1 MAEHGERKTAVAPP
15 VASWKD
21 GARAASPAP
30 PDRSAVSNGNC
41 GVPEAVRRVQSECL
55 AEAWGDSAG
64 SDSGS
69 KTIPRRSSL
78 IKEGSRSGRDR
89 KKTVSFSSSL
99 TEKKIS
105 SAADCIH
112 AMVEGSELKK
122 VRPNSRV
129 YQRYFLLDTGLQAL
143 CWEPSKK
150 ESDKAR
156 ISLDSV
162 KEVRTGRNTETF
174 RCSGVYEQI
183 SEDCAFSIIYGE
195 LYDSLDLVAHSA
207 EVANIWVTGLRYLV
221 QYGQQ
226 ALDMLAHSQDSL
238 RVGWLEHMFSC
249 AEEAERLEEEDQGLR
264 LLSAVRLIQG
274 VNPGVSSTKLEQRFR
289 ELQRARERSTGGLT
303 NGAEAE
309 AEGRRTGRAIRNER
323 VSRADFIQVFHD
335 FCTRPE
341 IYFLLVQFSSNKEYL
356 DTKDLCRFL
365 EAEQGMAHVTED
377 TALKLIQAHE
387 PSAQGRQ
394 QAFLSLD
401 GFSSYLTSPECH
413 LFDRDHKLVC
423 QDMSQPLSHYFISAS
438 HNTYLIEDQY
448 RGPSDLSG
456 YIRALRMGCR
466 CVEVDVWDG
475 DGDEPLVCA
484 GHTLSPPLVF
494 HCVLEAIG
502 RFAFVSSDYPL
513 ILCLENHCSL
523 RQQKVMVGH
532 LLRILGDKL
541 YRDEPK
547 EGDMYLPSPQALKHR
562 ILLKGKK
569 LGLGVAEEGEVSE
582 EDEGADMVAKMKV
595 TNNGEKEQKNV
606 SLNVSAQASPQKTP
620 PRKFRLLKELSD
632 LVTLCSSVHF
642 VDFQTS
648 SRTQKPW
655 EMCSLHE
662 ALALRLAGENPGD
675 FVNHNK
681 HYLTR
686 VYPSPMRVDSSNMNP
701 LDLWKC
707 GCQLVAMN
715 FQTAGLMMDLVA
727 AWFRQNGN
735 CGYVLRPEIMRQEV
749 SYFSADTRDSVPGVS
764 PQLLH
769 IKVISGQNLPKPK
782 GSGAKGDVVDPYV
795 YVEVHG
801 IPADCT
807 ERRTR
812 TVTHNGDNPIF
823 DESFDFQINL
833 PELAMVRFVVLDDHF
848 IGDEFIGQYTIP
860 LECLLPGYRHVPLQ
874 SLTGEELPHARLFV
888 HVALTNRRGGGKP
901 HKRGLSV
908 RKARKGREYTALRD
922 LGLRPVDEAFKM
934 AAPLLREATDLRENM
949 QNSIGLFRELCGVS
963 AVASLMQCV
972 LALSST
978 VSGPDGAPL
987 LLFDLRD
994 QYPTLEALGPLP
1006 DILRRLVTTYEL
1018 MVQACRAVMEQCD
1031 GLHQRILH
1039 IQTSAMEF
1047 HEGLQSMATREGLKG
1062 RKVNRAL
1069 ESFSWNITI
1078 LKGQA
1083 DLLKHAKAEVQ
1094 ENMKQIH
1101 DAARTGNLC
1110 KQSPGT
1116 RRVQVQSRASPDQR
1130 RAQDQIR
1137 AQDQTRASPDHR
1149 RGHHGARGTST

>member
-1 MAEHGERKTAVAPP
+1 
-15 VASWKD
+15 
-21 GARAASPAP
+21 
-30 PDRSAVSNGNC
+30 
-41 GVPEAVRRVQSECL
+41 
-55 AEAWGDSAG
+55 
-64 SDSGS
+64 
-69 KTIPRRSSL
+69 
-78 IKEGSRSGRDR
+78 
-89 KKTVSFSSSL
+89 
-99 TEKKIS
+99 
-105 SAADCIH
+105 
-112 AMVEGSELKK
+112 
-122 VRPNSRV
+122 
-129 YQRYFLLDTGLQAL
+129 
-143 CWEPSKK
+143 
-150 ESDKAR
+150 
-156 ISLDSV
+156 
-162 KEVRTGRNTETF
+162 
-174 RCSGVYEQI
+174 
-183 SEDCAFSIIYGE
+183 
-195 LYDSLDLVAHSA
+195 
-207 EVANIWVTGLRYLV
+207 
-221 QYGQQ
+221 
-226 ALDMLAHSQDSL
+226 
-238 RVGWLEHMFSC
+238 
-249 AEEAERLEEEDQGLR
+249 
-264 LLSAVRLIQG
+264 
-274 VNPGVSSTKLEQRFR
+274 
-289 ELQRARERSTGGLT
+289 
-303 NGAEAE
+303 
-309 AEGRRTGRAIRNER
+309 
-323 VSRADFIQVFHD
+323 
-335 FCTRPE
+335 
-341 IYFLLVQFSSNKEYL
+341 VQFSSNKEYL

-365 EAEQGMAHVTED
+365 EAEQGMAHD

-547 EGDMYLPSPQALKHR
+547 EGDMYLPSPQ
-562 ILLKGKK
+562 
-569 LGLGVAEEGEVSE
+569 
-582 EDEGADMVAKMKV
+582 
-595 TNNGEKEQKNV
+595 QKNV
-606 SLNVSAQASPQKTP
+606 SLN
-620 PRKFRLLKELSD
+620 ELSD

-848 IGDEFIGQYTIP
+848 IGDEFIG
-860 LECLLPGYRHVPLQ
+860 G
-874 SLTGEELPHARLFV
+874 
-888 HVALTNRRGGGKP
+888 
-901 HKRGLSV
+901 
-908 RKARKGREYTALRD
+908 
-922 LGLRPVDEAFKM
+922 LGL
-934 AAPLLREATDLRENM
+934 
-949 QNSIGLFRELCGVS
+949 GLDYRFYVFFCCFLIKTS
-963 AVASLMQCV
+963 NV
-972 LALSST
+972 LFHSHMVNIQALH
-978 VSGPDGAPL
+978 
-987 LLFDLRD
+987 F
-994 QYPTLEALGPLP
+994 
-1006 DILRRLVTTYEL
+1006 
-1018 MVQACRAVMEQCD
+1018 
-1031 GLHQRILH
+1031 
-1039 IQTSAMEF
+1039 
-1047 HEGLQSMATREGLKG
+1047 
-1062 RKVNRAL
+1062 
-1069 ESFSWNITI
+1069 
-1078 LKGQA
+1078 
-1083 DLLKHAKAEVQ
+1083 
-1094 ENMKQIH
+1094 
-1101 DAARTGNLC
+1101 
-1110 KQSPGT
+1110 
-1116 RRVQVQSRASPDQR
+1116 
-1130 RAQDQIR
+1130 
-1137 AQDQTRASPDHR
+1137 
-1149 RGHHGARGTST
+1149 

>member
-1 MAEHGERKTAVAPP
+1 MAERRD
-15 VASWKD
+15 S
-21 GARAASPAP
+21 
-30 PDRSAVSNGNC
+30 SAFSNGSC
-41 GVPEAVRRVQSECL
+41 SGVPEAVRRVQSESL
-55 AEAWGDSAG
+55 AEAQWDSAC
-64 SDSGS
+64 SPESGS

-78 IKEGSRSGRDR
+78 IKEGSRSARDR

-99 TEKKIS
+99 SEKKIS

-112 AMVEGSELKK
+112 AMVEGTELKK
-122 VRPNSRV
+122 VRPSSRI
-129 YQRYFLLDTGLQAL
+129 YHRYFLLDSGLTAL

-156 ISLDSV
+156 ISLDTV
-162 KEVRTGRNTETF
+162 REVRTGRNTDTF
-174 RCSGVYEQI
+174 RSSAVYEQI

-207 EVANIWVTGLRYLV
+207 EAANIWVTGLRYLL
-221 QYGQQ
+221 QYGRQ

-238 RVGWLEHMFSC
+238 RLGWLQHMFTA
-249 AEEAERLEEEDQGLR
+249 AEEAERLEEDEQGLR

-289 ELQRARERSTGGLT
+289 EIQRARDKSGLT
-303 NGAEAE
+303 NGTETE
-309 AEGRRTGRAIRNER
+309 TERRTGRVSRNER
-323 VSRADFIQVFHD
+323 VTKQDFIQVFHD
-335 FCTRPE
+335 VCTRPE
-341 IYFLLVQFSSNKEYL
+341 IYFMLVQFSSNKEYL
-356 DTKDLCRFL
+356 DTKDLMRFL
-365 EAEQGMAHVTED
+365 EAEQGITHVSEE
-377 TALKLIQAHE
+377 TALKLIQTHE
-387 PSAQGRQ
+387 PSVQGRQ
-394 QAFLSLD
+394 QGFLSLD
-401 GFSSYLTSPECH
+401 GFSSYLTSAECH
-413 LFDRDHKLVC
+413 LFDRDHKIVC
-423 QDMSQPLSHYFISAS
+423 QDMTQPLSHYFISAS

-475 DGDEPLVCA
+475 EDEEPIVCA
-484 GHTLSPPLVF
+484 GHTLSPPLLF
-494 HCVLEAIG
+494 HCVLEAVG
-502 RFAFVSSDYPL
+502 RFAFVASDYPL

-523 RQQKVMVGH
+523 RQQRVLLEH

-547 EGDMYLPSPQALKHR
+547 EGDHYLPSPQALKHR
-562 ILLKGKK
+562 ILLKAKK
-569 LGLGVAEEGEVSE
+569 LGSSSEGEVSE
-582 EDEGADMVAKMKV
+582 EDEGAEMVRKMKAA
-595 TNNGEKEQKNV
+595 NGSAGEKEQKNAT
-606 SLNVSAQASPQKTP
+606 LNASVQASPLKTP
-620 PRKFRLLKELSD
+620 PRKFKLLRELSD
-632 LVTLCSSVHF
+632 LVTLCSSVRF

-648 SRTQKPW
+648 TKNQKPW
-655 EMCSLHE
+655 EMCSIHE
-662 ALALRLAGENPGD
+662 ALGLRLAGEHPGE

-681 HYLTR
+681 HFLTR
-686 VYPSPMRVDSSNMNP
+686 VFPSPMRVDSSNMNP

-707 GCQLVAMN
+707 GVQLVSMN
-715 FQTAGLMMDLVA
+715 FQTAGLMMDLTA
-727 AWFRQNGN
+727 AWFRQNGS
-735 CGYVLRPEIMRQEV
+735 CGYVLRPAIMRQEV
-749 SYFSADTRDSVPGVS
+749 SYFSADTRDTVPGVS

-795 YVEVHG
+795 LVEVHG

-812 TVTHNGDNPIF
+812 TVTQNGDNPIF
-823 DESFDFQINL
+823 DESFEFQINL

-848 IGDEFIGQYTIP
+848 IGDEFIGQYTLP

-874 SLTGEELPHARLFV
+874 SLTGEELSHARLFV
-888 HVALTNRRGGGKP
+888 HAALTNRRGGGKP

-922 LGLRPVDEAFKM
+922 LGVRAVDEVFRM
-934 AAPLLREATDLRENM
+934 ASPLLREATDLRENM

-978 VSGPDGAPL
+978 VLEPDGAPL
-987 LLFDLRD
+987 LQFDLRD
-994 QYPTLEALGPLP
+994 QYPSLEPVGPLP
-1006 DILRRLVTTYEL
+1006 DVLRRLVCTYDL
-1018 MVQACRAVMEQCD
+1018 MVQACRAVMEQSD
-1031 GLHQRILH
+1031 GLYQRILH

-1062 RKVNRAL
+1062 RKVSRAL

-1094 ENMKQIH
+1094 DNMKQIH
-1101 DAARTGNLC
+1101 DAAVTGNLT
-1110 KQSPGT
+1110 KQSPRT
-1116 RRVQVQSRASPDQR
+1116 RRVRSQS
-1130 RAQDQIR
+1130 
-1137 AQDQTRASPDHR
+1137 RASPDHR
-1149 RGHHGARGTST
+1149 RGHGLREGSATN